1 MPGPRVVRVVPE
13 DLAGP
18 VVEVEAEAAVVE
30 VAGAAVVA
38 GAAAGVK
45 EIRTGAA
52 LITDSLPILEIE
64 DASNSQPTQARYSLH
79 LPTPH

>member
-1 MPGPRVVRVVPE
+1 VVRVVPE

-18 VVEVEAEAAVVE
+18 VVEVEAEAVEEEEEEEE
-30 VAGAAVVA
+30 VAEAAVVA